1 MLVAMTLPALAAGNS
16 AQRATGAVV
25 LSDGTRVSQK
35 PDLPRLNL
43 TNQQREMICKSVASQ
58 HADVEF
64 RLKSTKSAKSFTP
77 KVGAKLPK
85 GVKPYGLPSEVLGK
99 LPKLRRSAEQFA
111 AEYRRASTHTNF
123 EMASLSYL
131 GCVRQMEEIFA
142 GIGGDVPEEDAVP
155 PEQSEP
161 DAEER
166 GGTIID

>member
-43 TNQQREMICKSVASQ
+43 TNQQREMIRKSVASQ

-99 LPKLRRSAEQFA
+99 LPKLRDYGYVTMKDQVLIVNAMDKTIVDLF
-111 AEYRRASTHTNF
+111 
-123 EMASLSYL
+123 
-131 GCVRQMEEIFA
+131 
-142 GIGGDVPEEDAVP
+142 PETRP
-155 PEQSEP
+155 I
-161 DAEER
+161 
-166 GGTIID
+166 T